1 MGRILG
7 VDYGE
12 SRIGLALSDETKTI
26 AFPFK
31 TIKNK
36 NINFL
41 LDLLKKLCS
50 EKNIESVVIGLPL
63 GMNGKDTN
71 QTKNVRIFSKSIS
84 ILGLPIFFQDERLTS
99 KSAKKSL
106 IKQNIKTGHNKE
118 KIDEIAATIFLQQFL
133 DINKKI

>member
-7 VDYGE
+7 IDYGE
-12 SRIGLALSDETKTI
+12 SRIGLAISDTNKSI

-36 NINFL
+36 NIDIL
-41 LDLLKKLCS
+41 LDVFRKLS
-50 EKNIESVVIGLPL
+50 FEKNIDSIVIGLPL
-63 GMNGKDTN
+63 GMNGKDTP

-99 KSAKKSL
+99 ISAKKSL
-106 IKQNIKTGHNKE
+106 IKQNVKTGHNKE

-133 DINKKI
+133 DMNN

>member
-7 VDYGE
+7 VDYGD
-12 SRIGLALSDETKTI
+12 SRIGLALSDNTKSI

-41 LDLLKKLCS
+41 LDFFRKLNS
-50 EKNIESVVIGLPL
+50 EKNIESIVIGLPL
-63 GMNGKDTN
+63 GMNGKDTL
-71 QTKNVRIFSKSIS
+71 QTKNVRIFSKSLGN
-84 ILGLPIFFQDERLTS
+84 LGLPIFFQDERLTS
-99 KSAKKSL
+99 ISAKKTL

-118 KIDEIAATIFLQQFL
+118 KIDELAAAIFLQQFL
-133 DINKKI
+133 DMNN

>member
-12 SRIGLALSDETKTI
+12 IRIGLALSDNTKRI

-36 NINFL
+36 NIDFL
-41 LDLLKKLCS
+41 LDFFRKLNS
-50 EKNIESVVIGLPL
+50 EKNIESIVIGLPL
-63 GMNGKDTN
+63 GMNGKDTL
-71 QTKNVRIFSKSIS
+71 QTKNVRIFSKSLS
-84 ILGLPIFFQDERLTS
+84 ILGFPIFFQDERLTS
-99 KSAKKSL
+99 LSAKKLL

-133 DINKKI
+133 DMNN

>member
-12 SRIGLALSDETKTI
+12 SRIGLALSDDTRSI

-36 NINFL
+36 NIDFL
-41 LDLLKKLCS
+41 LDFFRKLNS
-50 EKNIESVVIGLPL
+50 EKNIDSIVIGLPL
-63 GMNGKDTN
+63 GMNGKDTL
-71 QTKNVRIFSKSIS
+71 QTKNVRIFSKSLS

-99 KSAKKSL
+99 ISAKKFL
-106 IKQNIKTGHNKE
+106 IKQNIKTGHNKD
-118 KIDEIAATIFLQQFL
+118 KIDEVAATIFLQQFL
-133 DINKKI
+133 DMNN

>member
-12 SRIGLALSDETKTI
+12 SRIGLAITDQTKII

-31 TIKNK
+31 TIQNK
-36 NINFL
+36 NIDFL
-41 LDLLKKLCS
+41 LDFFGKVKS
-50 EKNIESVVIGLPL
+50 EKNIESIVIGLPL
-63 GMNGKDTN
+63 GMNGKDTK

-84 ILGLPIFFQDERLTS
+84 ALGLPIFFQDERLTS
-99 KSAKKSL
+99 ISAKKSL

-118 KIDEIAATIFLQQFL
+118 KIDKRAAAIFLQQFL
-133 DINKKI
+133 DINK

>member
-7 VDYGE
+7 VDYGD
-12 SRIGLALSDETKTI
+12 SRIGLALSDNTKRI

-41 LDLLKKLCS
+41 LDFFRKLNS
-50 EKNIESVVIGLPL
+50 EKNIESIVIGLPL
-63 GMNGKDTN
+63 GMNGKDTL
-71 QTKNVRIFSKSIS
+71 QTKNVRIFSKSLGN
-84 ILGLPIFFQDERLTS
+84 LGLPIFFQDERLTS
-99 KSAKKSL
+99 ISAKKTL

-118 KIDEIAATIFLQQFL
+118 KIDELAAAIFLQQFL
-133 DINKKI
+133 DMNN

>member
-12 SRIGLALSDETKTI
+12 IRIGLALSDNTKSI

-36 NINFL
+36 NIDFL
-41 LDLLKKLCS
+41 LDFFRKLNS
-50 EKNIESVVIGLPL
+50 EKNIESIVIGLPL
-63 GMNGKDTN
+63 GMNGKDTL
-71 QTKNVRIFSKSIS
+71 QTKNVRIFSKSIG

-99 KSAKKSL
+99 
-106 IKQNIKTGHNKE
+106 IKC
-118 KIDEIAATIFLQQFL
+118 
-133 DINKKI
+133 KKISYKTKYKNGSQ

>member
-12 SRIGLALSDETKTI
+12 SRIGLALSDDTKTI

-41 LDLLKKLCS
+41 LDFFRKLNS
-50 EKNIESVVIGLPL
+50 EKSIESIVIGLPL
-63 GMNGKDTN
+63 GMNGKDTQ
-71 QTKNVRIFSKSIS
+71 QTKNVRIFSKTLD
-84 ILGLPIFFQDERLTS
+84 ILELPIFLQDERLTS
-99 KSAKKSL
+99 VSAKKSL
-106 IKQNIKTGHNKE
+106 IRQNIKTGHNK
-118 KIDEIAATIFLQQFL
+118 KRIDKIAATILLQQFL
-133 DINKKI
+133 DACN

>member
-12 SRIGLALSDETKTI
+12 IRIGLALSDKTKRI

-36 NINFL
+36 NIDVL
-41 LDLLKKLCS
+41 LDLFRKLNF
-50 EKNIESVVIGLPL
+50 EKNIDSIVIGLPL
-63 GMNGKDTN
+63 GMNGKDTL
-71 QTKNVRIFSKSIS
+71 QTKNVRIFSKSLS

-99 KSAKKSL
+99 LSAKKSL

-133 DINKKI
+133 DMNN

>member
-7 VDYGE
+7 IDYGE
-12 SRIGLALSDETKTI
+12 SRIGLAISDTNKSI

-41 LDLLKKLCS
+41 LDSLKKLYS
-50 EKNIESVVIGLPL
+50 EKNIDSVVIGLPL
-63 GMNGKDTN
+63 GMNGKDTR

-99 KSAKKSL
+99 TSAKKSL

>member
-7 VDYGE
+7 IDYGE
-12 SRIGLALSDETKTI
+12 IRIGMAISDTNKSI

>member
-12 SRIGLALSDETKTI
+12 IRIGLALSDNTKRI

-36 NINFL
+36 NIDIL
-41 LDLLKKLCS
+41 LDVFRKLS
-50 EKNIESVVIGLPL
+50 FEKNIDSIVIGLPL
-63 GMNGKDTN
+63 GMNGKDTP

-84 ILGLPIFFQDERLTS
+84 VLGLPIFFQDERLTS
-99 KSAKKSL
+99 ISAKKSL
-106 IKQNIKTGHNKE
+106 IKQNVKTGHNKE

-133 DINKKI
+133 DMNN

>member
-12 SRIGLALSDETKTI
+12 IRIGLALSDNTKRI

-31 TIKNK
+31 TIENK
-36 NINFL
+36 NIDLL
-41 LDLLKKLCS
+41 LDFFKKLSS
-50 EKNIESVVIGLPL
+50 EKNIESIVIGLPL
-63 GMNGKDTN
+63 GMNGKDTL
-71 QTKNVRIFSKSIS
+71 QTKKVHIFSKSIS

-99 KSAKKSL
+99 ISAKKSL
-106 IKQNIKTGHNKE
+106 IKQNVKTGHNKE

-133 DINKKI
+133 DMNN

>member
-7 VDYGE
+7 VDYGKI
-12 SRIGLALSDETKTI
+12 RIGLDLSDNTKRI

-41 LDLLKKLCS
+41 LDFFRKLSS
-50 EKNIESVVIGLPL
+50 EKNIESIVIGLPL
-63 GMNGKDTN
+63 GMNGKDTL

-99 KSAKKSL
+99 ISAKKSL
-106 IKQNIKTGHNKE
+106 IKQNVKTGHNKE
-118 KIDEIAATIFLQQFL
+118 KIDEIAATIILQQFL
-133 DINKKI
+133 DMNRLN

>member
-7 VDYGE
+7 VDYGQI
-12 SRIGLALSDETKTI
+12 RIGLALSDNTKRI

-36 NINFL
+36 NIDLL
-41 LDLLKKLCS
+41 LDVFKKLS
-50 EKNIESVVIGLPL
+50 FEKNIESIVIGLPL
-63 GMNGKDTN
+63 GMNGKDTT

-99 KSAKKSL
+99 ISAKKSL
-106 IKQNIKTGHNKE
+106 IKQNVKTGHNKE

-133 DINKKI
+133 DMNN

>member
-12 SRIGLALSDETKTI
+12 IRIGLALSDKTKRI

-36 NINFL
+36 NIDVL
-41 LDLLKKLCS
+41 LDFFRKINF
-50 EKNIESVVIGLPL
+50 EKNIDSIVIGLPL
-63 GMNGKDTN
+63 GMNGKDTL
-71 QTKNVRIFSKSIS
+71 QTKNVRIFSKSLS

-99 KSAKKSL
+99 LSAKKSL

-133 DINKKI
+133 DMNN

>member
-7 VDYGE
+7 VDYGNT
-12 SRIGLALSDETKTI
+12 RIGLALSDNTKSI

-36 NINFL
+36 NIDFL
-41 LDLLKKLCS
+41 LDFFRKLNS
-50 EKNIESVVIGLPL
+50 EKNIESIVIGLPL
-63 GMNGKDTN
+63 GMNGKDTL
-71 QTKNVRIFSKSIS
+71 QTKNVRIFSKSIGV
-84 ILGLPIFFQDERLTS
+84 LGLPIFFQDERLTS
-99 KSAKKSL
+99 ISAKKSL

-133 DINKKI
+133 DINN

>member
-12 SRIGLALSDETKTI
+12 SRIGLALSDASKTI

-41 LDLLKKLCS
+41 LDLFKKLCS

-63 GMNGKDTN
+63 GMNGKDTH
-71 QTKNVRIFSKSIS
+71 QTKNVRIFSKSIG

-99 KSAKKSL
+99 ISAKKFL
-106 IKQNIKTGHNKE
+106 IKQKIKTGHNKD

-133 DINKKI
+133 DMNN

>member
-7 VDYGE
+7 IDYGD
-12 SRIGLALSDETKTI
+12 SRVGLSISDKTKSI
-26 AFPFK
+26 AFPLK

-36 NINFL
+36 NIDLL
-41 LDLLKKLCS
+41 LDFFKKLNS
-50 EKNIESVVIGLPL
+50 ERKIESIVIGLPL
-63 GMNGKDTN
+63 GMNGKDTQ

-99 KSAKKSL
+99 ISAKKSL

-118 KIDEIAATIFLQQFL
+118 KIDERAATIFLQQFL
-133 DINKKI
+133 DMNK

>member
-12 SRIGLALSDETKTI
+12 IRIGLALSDDTKSI

-36 NINFL
+36 NIDFL
-41 LDLLKKLCS
+41 LDFFRKLNS
-50 EKNIESVVIGLPL
+50 EKNIESIVIGLPL
-63 GMNGKDTN
+63 GMNGKDTL
-71 QTKNVRIFSKSIS
+71 QTKNVRIFSKSLG
-84 ILGLPIFFQDERLTS
+84 ILGFPIFFQDERLTS
-99 KSAKKSL
+99 LSAKKSL

-133 DINKKI
+133 DMNN

>member
-12 SRIGLALSDETKTI
+12 IRIGLALSDNTKRI

-36 NINFL
+36 NIDIL
-41 LDLLKKLCS
+41 LDVFRKLS
-50 EKNIESVVIGLPL
+50 FEKNIDSIVIGLPL
-63 GMNGKDTN
+63 GMNGKDTP

-99 KSAKKSL
+99 ISAKKSL
-106 IKQNIKTGHNKE
+106 IKQNVKTGHNKE

-133 DINKKI
+133 DINK

>member
-12 SRIGLALSDETKTI
+12 SRIGLALSDDTKTI

-41 LDLLKKLCS
+41 LDFFRKLNS
-50 EKNIESVVIGLPL
+50 EKSIESIVVGLPL
-63 GMNGKDTN
+63 GMNGKETH
-71 QTKNVRIFSKSIS
+71 QTKRVRIFSDSID
-84 ILGLPIFFQDERLTS
+84 ILGLPIFLQDERLTS
-99 KSAKKSL
+99 VSAKKSL

-118 KIDEIAATIFLQQFL
+118 KIDAIAASILLQQFL
-133 DINKKI
+133 DFSN